1 MFCLFIRFDVGS
13 LDANVKD
20 KREVMNLGFL
30 VIIRGREKTA

>member
-1 MFCLFIRFDVGS
+1 MFCLFIHFDVGG
-13 LDANVKD
+13 LDASVKD